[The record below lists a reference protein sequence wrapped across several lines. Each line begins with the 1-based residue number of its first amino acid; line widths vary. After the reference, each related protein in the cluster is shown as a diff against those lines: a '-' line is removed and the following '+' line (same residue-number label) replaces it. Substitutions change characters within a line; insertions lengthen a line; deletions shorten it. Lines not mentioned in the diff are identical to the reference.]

1 MKKRR
6 SDMSIMGILRIALK
20 SLTRNKT
27 RTFLTMLGIIIGVAA
42 VITML
47 AIGQGA
53 KKVIDDQISSM
64 GTNVIMVMSNFTNT
78 QSNARQAAGSGN
90 TLEEA
95 DVDAIRRQVQGILY
109 VSPVYHTGGQIKYGS
124 NNWRSEINGVDV
136 DYFLIRSM
144 ETDEGDFFYPSEV
157 ESGAKVCVIGKT
169 VADNLFAGIDPVG
182 KIIRIRN
189 VPFTV
194 KGVLKSKGQ
203 TAMGSDQDDVVLAP
217 YTTTVTRLMGQR
229 WRFLT
234 IVVSADSKERIPMVR
249 DDILDVLQGRHRG
262 TTAEDFSVRSQ
273 TDVAEAANTVSNTMT
288 ILLAS
293 IAGISLL
300 VGGIGIMNI
309 MLVSVTERIK
319 EIGIRMAVGAGKRDV
334 LLQFIIEAVTISIL
348 GGLIGILLGFG
359 AAEILGKTMKWSVSV
374 TPWSVFLSVGFSC
387 AIGIFFGWYPARKAA
402 NLNLIDALRYE

>member
-1 MKKRR
+1 
-6 SDMSIMGILRIALK
+6 MSILGIFRIALK

-42 VITML
+42 VITMI

-53 KKVIDDQISSM
+53 KKVVDEQISSM
-64 GTNVIMVMSNFTNT
+64 GTNVIMVMSNFSNT
-78 QSNARQAAGSGN
+78 QSTARQSAGSGN
-90 TLEEA
+90 TLEES
-95 DVDAIRRQVQGILY
+95 DVAAINNGVQGVLY
-109 VSPVYHTGGQIKYGS
+109 TSPIYNTFGQIKFGS
-124 NNWRSEINGVDV
+124 NNWRGRIMGVDV
-136 DYFLIRSM
+136 NYFQIRDMRIES
-144 ETDEGDFFYPSEV
+144 GDFFYPSEV
-157 ESGAKVCVIGKT
+157 ENGAKVCVIGKT
-169 VADNLFAGIDPVG
+169 ISDNLFAGVDPVN
-182 KIIRIRN
+182 KTIRIRN
-189 VPFTV
+189 IPFTV

-203 TAMGSDQDDVVLAP
+203 SSSGSDQDDIVIAP
-217 YTTTVTRLMGQR
+217 YTTTATRLMGQR

-234 IVVSADSKERIPMVR
+234 IIVSAESKDRIPMVQ
-249 DDILDVLQGRHRG
+249 DDILSLLQGRHQG
-262 TTAEDFSVRSQ
+262 TTKDDFSVSSQ
-273 TDVAEAANTVSNTMT
+273 TDIAEAANTVSNTMT

-348 GGLIGILLGFG
+348 GGLIGIILGWSL
-359 AAEILGKTMKWSVSV
+359 AEILGKYMKWSVVV
-374 TPWSVFLSVGFSC
+374 TPWSIFISVGFSC
-387 AIGIFFGWYPARKAA
+387 AIGIFFGWYPARKAS